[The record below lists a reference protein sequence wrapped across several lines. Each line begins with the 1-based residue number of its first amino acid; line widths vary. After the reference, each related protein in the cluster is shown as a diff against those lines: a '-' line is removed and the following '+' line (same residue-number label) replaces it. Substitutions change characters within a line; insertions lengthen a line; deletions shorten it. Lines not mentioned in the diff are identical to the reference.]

1 MPRGFRCRVASIIA
15 AGTLI
20 LLTPVNANDSS
31 PPKKGPPKRTMTS
44 LNTTDRIIVR
54 LHDTHDEEGVLPA
67 AVRSHPMS
75 ADRSR
80 SLSITAR
87 TTLTPI
93 RRTGSGAQVVRLN
106 HDMELSAVEAIVARL
121 QMDPAVAHAEPDR
134 RKLPLA
140 VPTDPGYR
148 PASGGLGQWN
158 LRGGLGGINA
168 EPAWSISQ
176 GSPSIVIAVLDTG
189 LLPDLEFSDRTFPGA
204 GGVPFYGYD
213 FISEDGPGL
222 FLTAN
227 DGGPRDPDARDPGNW
242 ITAVEAGTPP
252 FTDCPVAQ
260 DSDWHGTHTTGIIA
274 ANANNGNHITG
285 IDWNAKIVPVRVLG
299 KCGGY
304 TADIIDGVRWA
315 AGLSVPG
322 VLANTHPANIINMS
336 LGGIGA
342 CSAEEQLA
350 INQALAQPNL
360 KAIVTAAGNNDP
372 GRSSLNTAPGNC
384 TNVVTV
390 AASDYYGSRAHYS
403 SGGVNVVLS
412 APGGDFLANPP
423 PGSSSDELG
432 ILSIRNRGS
441 TNPTPSPS
449 ELVYFVGTSE
459 AAAHVSGVVGL
470 MLARN
475 PTLTPYQVYLILRTN
490 ARAFPDS
497 TCNIATCGSGIL
509 DATASVQAS
518 AAPPP
523 DPTRRLG
530 FGGINQVPAS
540 GAAPASTGSSS
551 GGGGG
556 GGGCTISDG
565 ARPEWLLALFVL
577 VALIRNHKYRRRPRP
592 NCH

>member
-1 MPRGFRCRVASIIA
+1 MPRGFRCRAASVVA
-15 AGTLI
+15 AGALS
-20 LLTPVNANDSS
+20 LLTPVIANDAS
-31 PPKKGPPKRTMTS
+31 PPKKGPPKHTMTA

-67 AVRSHPMS
+67 AVRARPMS

-80 SLSITAR
+80 SLSIAAR

-93 RRTGSGAQVVRLN
+93 RRTGSGAQVVRLT
-106 HDMELSAVEAIVARL
+106 HDMELNAVEAIVARL
-121 QMDPAVAHAEPDR
+121 KMDPAVAHAEPDR
-134 RKLPLA
+134 RKVPLT
-140 VPTDPGYR
+140 VPTDPAYR

-176 GSPSIVIAVLDTG
+176 GTPNTVIAVLDTG
-189 LLPDLEFSDRTFPGA
+189 LLPDLEFSNPNRTFPGA

-222 FLTAN
+222 FKTAN
-227 DGGPRDPDARDPGNW
+227 DGNARDADPRDPGNW
-242 ITAVEAGTPP
+242 ILANEAGTPP
-252 FTDCPVAQ
+252 FTDCPDAQ
-260 DSDWHGTHTTGIIA
+260 NSDWHGTHTTGIIA
-274 ANANNGNHITG
+274 ANANNGHHITG

-304 TADIIDGVRWA
+304 TSDIIDGVRWA
-315 AGLSVPG
+315 AGLPVAGVP
-322 VLANTHPANIINMS
+322 ANTHPANIINMS

-342 CSAEEQLA
+342 CSTEEQLA
-350 INQALAQPNL
+350 INQALAQPNV
-360 KAIVTAAGNNDP
+360 KAIVSAAGNNDP

-384 TNVVTV
+384 TNVITV
-390 AASDYYGSRAHYS
+390 AATDFYGSRAPYS

-412 APGGDFLANPP
+412 APGGHFGTPP

-432 ILSIRNRGS
+432 ILSIRNRGTTDPS
-441 TNPTPSPS
+441 LNPN

-475 PTLTPYQVYLILRTN
+475 PALTPYQVYAIVRSN

-497 TCNIATCGSGIL
+497 TCTIATCGSGIL

-518 AAPPP
+518 ATPPA
-523 DPTRRLG
+523 DRGLG

-540 GAAPASTGSSS
+540 GAAPASAGSSSS

-556 GGGCTISDG
+556 CTIGDG
-565 ARPEWLLALFVL
+565 SHPEWLLALFVL
-577 VALIRNHKYRRRPRP
+577 VALVRNQTGPRRARPTSR
-592 NCH
+592 

>member
-1 MPRGFRCRVASIIA
+1 MPCGFHRRVASTTA
-15 AGTLI
+15 VGMM
-20 LLTPVNANDSS
+20 LLFVPVIANDTS
-31 PPKKGPPKRTMTS
+31 PPRAGPPKRAIS
-44 LNTTDRIIVR
+44 ALNSTDRIIVR

-67 AVRSHPMS
+67 AIRARPMS

-80 SLSITAR
+80 SLSIAAR

-93 RRTGSGAQVVRLN
+93 RRTGSGAQVMRLT

-121 QMDPAVAHAEPDR
+121 KMDPAVAHAEPDR
-134 RKLPLA
+134 RKMPLT

-176 GSPSIVIAVLDTG
+176 GSPNIVIAVLDTG
-189 LLPDLEFSDRTFPGA
+189 LLPDLEFSYRTFAGA

-213 FISEDGPGL
+213 FITEDGPGL
-222 FLTAN
+222 FKTAN
-227 DGGPRDPDARDPGNW
+227 DGDARDPDPRDPGNW
-242 ITAVEAGTPP
+242 ILANEAGTPP
-252 FTDCPVAQ
+252 FTDCAEAR

-274 ANANNGNHITG
+274 ANAGNGSGIAG
-285 IDWNAKIVPVRVLG
+285 IDWYAKIVPVRVLG

-304 TADIIDGVRWA
+304 TSDIIDGVRWA
-315 AGLSVPG
+315 AGLPVAGVP
-322 VLANTHPANIINMS
+322 ANTHPANIINMS

-342 CSAEEQLA
+342 CSTEEQLA
-350 INQALAQPNL
+350 INQALARPNV

-372 GRSSLNTAPGNC
+372 GSSSLNTAPGNC
-384 TNVVTV
+384 TNVITV
-390 AASDYYGSRAHYS
+390 AATDYYGSRARYS

-412 APGGDFLANPP
+412 APGGDFDVNPP
-423 PGSSSDELG
+423 PGSTSDELG
-432 ILSIRNRGS
+432 ILSIHNAGTTIPS
-441 TNPTPSPS
+441 LSPS
-449 ELVYFVGTSE
+449 ALVYFVGTSE
-459 AAAHVSGVVGL
+459 AAAHVSGVIGL

-475 PTLTPYQVYLILRTN
+475 PALTPYQVYSIVRSN

-497 TCNIATCGSGIL
+497 TCTTATCGSGIL

-518 AAPPP
+518 ATPPT
-523 DPTRRLG
+523 DRGLG

-540 GAAPASTGSSS
+540 GAPPASTGSSSS

-556 GGGCTISDG
+556 GGCTIGDDS
-565 ARPEWLLALFVL
+565 RPDWLLALFVL
-577 VALIRNHKYRRRPRP
+577 AAFARIRICRRRAQTR
-592 NCH
+592 CH